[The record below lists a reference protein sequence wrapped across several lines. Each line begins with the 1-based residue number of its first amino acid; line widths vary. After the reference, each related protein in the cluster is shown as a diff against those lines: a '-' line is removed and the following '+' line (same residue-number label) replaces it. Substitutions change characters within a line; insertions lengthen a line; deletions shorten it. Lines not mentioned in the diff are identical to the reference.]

1 RRSPPSSS
9 TYRARASIERAR
21 APRRSSIRCPAYAS
35 SGLSASCSSGSSPRR
50 YVLDSGGR
58 WYGGRSSW
66 PRSVTSPSKP
76 ASRRVV
82 AAAGAALH
90 GMAVGPGDRVLLLS
104 RNSPDAVRAWLGA
117 MHAGAVP
124 AAVDPRLTPAELR
137 ALASD
142 LAPAAV
148 LADAEAAETGGRLA
162 ND

>member
-1 RRSPPSSS
+1 RSGYHRPPE
-9 TYRARASIERAR
+9 TVAYLTVPEAVQLASDRFGSR
-21 APRRSSIRCPAYAS
+21 PA
-35 SGLSASCSSGSSPRR
+35 L
-50 YVLDSGGR
+50 
-58 WYGGRSSW
+58 
-66 PRSVTSPSKP
+66 VTRDGAQSFRDL
-76 ASRRVV
+76 AAAV

-148 LADAEAAETGGRLA
+148 LADAEAAETGGRL
-162 ND
+162 